1 MSLYPFTLKLKFH
14 TEHFTIIFKFLPLHL
29 TRSRTLSPKVKRTF
43 ILVIISAYFH
53 ASSSICRT
61 MFFSQKQTNMNFI
74 LSIGTHILNG
84 TDTINR
90 DVQQQEE
97 MFFYNSSCSHQKT
110 VRQEQLASRIGRQMV
125 KILDGIKNRTLLDLL
140 LFLFMVYSS
149 GWSYDGSTSQTGFT
163 ILDLE
168 MHQEGTPC
176 A

>member
-1 MSLYPFTLKLKFH
+1 MFLY
-14 TEHFTIIFKFLPLHL
+14 
-29 TRSRTLSPKVKRTF
+29 
-43 ILVIISAYFH
+43 
-53 ASSSICRT
+53 
-61 MFFSQKQTNMNFI
+61 QKQTNVNFI

-90 DVQQQEE
+90 DVQQHEE

-110 VRQEQLASRIGRQMV
+110 VRLEQLASRIGRQMV

-140 LFLFMVYSS
+140 LYLFMVYSS
-149 GWSYDGSTSQTGFT
+149 GWSYDGSTSETGFT